1 MNKFFHHACHANS
14 LDLYVFDKNLFHA
27 SFNFYEINK
36 FAYLFIGFD
45 VSFVFCCVEKE
56 AFVREYKA

>member
-1 MNKFFHHACHANS
+1 MLAMQTLTICRYSIKTQ
-14 LDLYVFDKNLFHA
+14 LHA

-56 AFVREYKA
+56 TFVSEYKA